1 MKWDTFFL
9 QNNKQIQITT
19 IKDKNGEIVKT
30 PELILSNLQF
40 IDLRC

>member
-1 MKWDTFFL
+1 MGHIFFKK
-9 QNNKQIQITT
+9 QQIQITT

-30 PELILSNLQF
+30 TELILSNLQF